1 MLQASNNSLVT
12 FSPVPGSPFEIDN
25 LNPTVTIFADF
36 NNDGLVDKAVVETIF
51 DDTSFAST
59 TNVSVL
65 LGDELGEFSSNP
77 SFTTEFKGFGQAIRT
92 GNFDGDGNLDLAV
105 LRNIF
110 NSDSDIYTN
119 QNTLILLLGNGG
131 GDFSLYQ
138 EVDRGED
145 ASNITVADVN
155 NDGLSDL
162 QIDEFPVFPLFFSPV
177 EDPLG
182 EPISGDDP
190 LFVEP
195 IPSEPSLFP
204 FPESSSVEVLLRDEN
219 GFTPVPGSPF
229 EIDSLNPISFADF
242 NNDGSVDKAIT
253 EIIFDEV
260 SLTDITNVSVF
271 LGNQSG
277 EFSSEASFTT
287 QFDGFAGTLQT
298 GSFDGDG
305 NLDLAVQTT
314 VFNYDNYTSSS
325 QSTLS
330 LLLGNGEGDF
340 SLEQGVDLEENAG
353 VLVTD
358 ANNDGLE
365 DLEISTS
372 FFKETVDIW
381 FGDEQGNFAPGTE
394 IELEDSSPIAAGDL
408 NSDGIPDLV
417 VVNGFLENSSIQIL
431 SGNGNGEFEE
441 GSTIPLDQDF
451 QDIEEIDVDV
461 VDLNGDGNLDVLVKE
476 NYVYNDESGNSVNRS
491 SVLLGDGTGE
501 FNSPGTPIEV
511 LPGKPSTVG
520 DFNGDGNFDL
530 VIERNSYNSYG
541 VDLQTSV
548 LFGTGEG
555 EFSGSRDV
563 DVENPKLFK
572 SADINGDG
580 NLDLLVVTSGTDPNE
595 FFLFEDSLELFLG
608 DGTGNLK
615 LQQTIEFNESV
626 RELIV
631 NDFNGDGQFDAAVNS
646 YNFDR
651 DYPNDRITVLLGDEQ
666 GNLNPAE
673 NSPFQRNGFGSF
685 ALADFNGDGNL
696 DLAQPDFS
704 YTQEVSVLLN
714 QADNSDDNDDDDND
728 DDVLVGTS
736 EDDTVV
742 GSTEDDVIEGLEGDD
757 VLAGD
762 LGNDLIEGGDGAD
775 LIRGDL
781 NDRSPGGSDGGNDT
795 LVGGTGDDR
804 IGGKGGDDELFGGE
818 GEDQLFGDDGDDL
831 LRGGLGN
838 DTLTGDDSSG
848 GEGMDTFVLAEGE
861 GIDTI
866 VDFELGID
874 LIGLVEEITADQLSI
889 TANGND
895 TEISLGGNVIVIISG
910 VNTSDFIAEDPFIQ
924 L

>member
-1 MLQASNNSLVT
+1 MLQASNNSVVT

-25 LNPTVTIFADF
+25 FNPISFADF
-36 NNDGLVDKAVVETIF
+36 NNDGSVDKAVAE
-51 DDTSFAST
+51 TSFDEISSNNT
-59 TNVSVL
+59 TNVSVF
-65 LGDELGEFSSNP
+65 LGDELGEFSSNS
-77 SFTTEFKGFGQAIRT
+77 SFTTELDGFGQTIQT
-92 GNFDGDGNLDLAV
+92 GNFDGDGNLDLALQRNV
-105 LRNIF
+105 L
-110 NSDSDIYTN
+110 NSDSDIYSN
-119 QNTLILLLGNGG
+119 QNTLTLLLGNGD
-131 GDFSLYQ
+131 GDFSLDQ
-138 EVDRGED
+138 EVDLGED
-145 ASNITVADVN
+145 ASNIMVADVN

-162 QIDEFPVFPLFFSPV
+162 QIQEFPVFPLLPSPV
-177 EDPLG
+177 VDPPA

-190 LFVEP
+190 LPVE
-195 IPSEPSLFP
+195 IPSERSLP
-204 FPESSSVEVLLRDEN
+204 FPESSTVEVLLRDEN
-219 GFTPVPGSPF
+219 GFNPVPGSPF
-229 EIDSLNPISFADF
+229 EIDNFNPISFADF

-253 EIIFDEV
+253 ETIFDQT
-260 SLTDITNVSVF
+260 SFTNKTNVSVF
-271 LGNQSG
+271 LGDESG
-277 EFSSEASFTT
+277 EFSSDASFTT
-287 QFDGFAGTLQT
+287 QFDGFAGTLKT
-298 GSFDGDG
+298 GNFDGDG

-340 SLEQGVDLEENAG
+340 SLDQNVDLGENVNNVIVA
-353 VLVTD
+353 D

-372 FFKETVDIW
+372 SFNASLDIL

-394 IELEDSSPIAAGDL
+394 IELEDSSPVAAGDVD
-408 NSDGIPDLV
+408 SDGIPDLV
-417 VVNGFLENSSIQIL
+417 VIDGFPGNRSIQIL

-441 GSTIPLDQDF
+441 GSSIPLNEDF
-451 QDIEEIDVDV
+451 QYLNEIDV
-461 VDLNGDGNLDVLVKE
+461 VDLNGDGSLDIVVKE
-476 NYVYNDESGNSVNRS
+476 DNGFYFPANSSVNRS

-501 FNSPGTPIEV
+501 FNSPSTPIEV
-511 LPGKPSTVG
+511 LSGKPSTVG

-530 VIERNSYNSYG
+530 VTERNSYNSYSF
-541 VDLQTSV
+541 DLQTSV

-563 DVENPKLFK
+563 NVENPKFFK
-572 SADINGDG
+572 SADIDGDG
-580 NLDLLVVTSGTDPNE
+580 NLDLLAVTSEADPNNS
-595 FFLFEDSLELFLG
+595 FLFEDSLEVFLG
-608 DGTGNLK
+608 DGTGNLE
-615 LQQTIEFNESV
+615 LQQTIALNESV
-626 RELIV
+626 SDLIV
-631 NDFNGDGQFDAAVNS
+631 GDFNGDGQFDAAVNS
-646 YNFDR
+646 YNFV
-651 DYPNDRITVLLGDEQ
+651 DYYSNSQITVLLGDEQ

-673 NSPFQRNGFGSF
+673 NSPFQRYGFGSF

-696 DLAQPDFS
+696 DLAQPNSS
-704 YTQEVSVLLN
+704 YTQEISVLLN
-714 QADNSDDNDDDDND
+714 QGDNSDDDDDDDDDDSD

-736 EDDTVV
+736 GDDSLV

-762 LGNDLIEGGDGAD
+762 LGNDLISGGDGAD

-795 LVGGTGDDR
+795 LIGGSGNDQV
-804 IGGKGGDDELFGGE
+804 GGKGGNDELFGGE

-848 GEGMDTFVLAEGE
+848 GEGVDTFVLAEGE

-874 LIGLVEEITADQLSI
+874 LIGLAEEITADQLSI
-889 TANGND
+889 TANGNN
-895 TEISLGGNVIVIISG
+895 TEISLGGNVLAILNG
-910 VNTSDFIAEDPFIQ
+910 VDTPDFIVEDPFIQ
-924 L
+924 I